1 MRASAILDTL
11 RFPRYPFFMQAKQEL
26 AQLKEKLQRHIA
38 VLNAEM
44 DTVDK
49 AIRLL
54 DRENESSGVT
64 GHQDKRFAKVG
75 LSDTCRQIVGNEWIS
90 PAEVRDVMMQGGY
103 RKADKGKLLG
113 SVFATL
119 KRLSKNELEG
129 KRVDGKMKYRKR
141 QPAAMSAEAA

>member
-1 MRASAILDTL
+1 MIIDT
-11 RFPRYPFFMQAKQEL
+11 RVSPRYPFFMQAKQEL
-26 AQLKEKLQRHIA
+26 TQLKEKLQKHIA

-64 GHQDKRFAKVG
+64 GQQDKRFAKVG

-90 PAEVRDVMMQGGY
+90 PTEVRDAMMQGGY
-103 RKADKGKLLG
+103 KKADKGKLLG

-119 KRLSKNELEG
+119 KRLSKSELEG

-141 QPAAMSAEAA
+141 QAAAMAVAEAA